1 VAEAMPRRGELSIRD
16 LKEVYG
22 STLASMSDV
31 DVLVLDESGGM
42 PIATRVEL
50 GRRPWGCRARPA
62 VVCPTCFEPRDRLIA
77 RGGKLQC
84 IRCHGYLTR
93 HQQEKHRAAWVRR
106 GAREEDRVLRLLQP
120 AVEPTESSVREACRL
135 VQELVVADRARLE
148 VLRRRLGDLS
158 VYMSSSR

>member
-1 VAEAMPRRGELSIRD
+1 MPRRGELSIRD

-31 DVLVLDESGGM
+31 GVLVLDESGGM
-42 PIATRVEL
+42 PIATRVKL
-50 GRRPWGCRARPA
+50 GRRPLGCKARPA
-62 VVCPTCFEPRDRLIA
+62 VVCPTCFEARDLLIA

-106 GAREEDRVLRLLQP
+106 GAREEDRVLRLLRRSP
-120 AVEPTESSVREACRL
+120 GGPELGVARRL
-135 VQELVVADRARLE
+135 VQDLVAADRARLDE
-148 VLRRRLGDLS
+148 LRRQVGDLTAYLS
-158 VYMSSSR
+158 MTR

>member
-1 VAEAMPRRGELSIRD
+1 MPRRGELSIRD

-50 GRRPWGCRARPA
+50 GGRPWGCRARPA
-62 VVCPTCFEPRDRLIA
+62 VVCPTCFEARDRLIA
-77 RGGKLQC
+77 RAGKLQC

-106 GAREEDRVLRLLQP
+106 GAREEDQLLRLLRHEALAP
-120 AVEPTESSVREACRL
+120 ATLPSAQSIAAGIL
-135 VQELVVADRARLE
+135 SADVARLDE
-148 VLRRRLGDLS
+148 LRQWVGDLT
-158 VYMSSSR
+158 VYMSTAR